1 MGRQDLSMSIRPLG
15 APARLA
21 VILALGLPL
30 IPSRTSAQPPPA
42 DSSFVSLFNGHDLS
56 GWDGN
61 PKLWSVEGGAIT
73 GRRVIAEKPDK
84 GNTFLI
90 WKGGRPAN
98 FELRA
103 SFRLLSDNATGWA
116 NSGIQYRSRIVDPE
130 HWVVRGYQADMDG
143 SGKYVG
149 QLYEEGYRGFL
160 ALPGQRV
167 RVTSGGAKPRIQV
180 LGTTAEPSAIL
191 ASIRRRGW
199 NEYVIIAEGTQLR
212 QYFNGTLTADVT
224 DLDEPNAA
232 KSGVIA
238 LQLHAGLPMTVQ
250 FKDILLKLLP

>member
-1 MGRQDLSMSIRPLG
+1 MSIRPPGALAPWAVLLALVLALP
-15 APARLA
+15 APA
-21 VILALGLPL
+21 P
-30 IPSRTSAQPPPA
+30 AQSPPA
-42 DSSFVSLFNGHDLS
+42 DSGFISLFNGRDLS
-56 GWDGN
+56 GWDGD
-61 PKLWSVEGGAIT
+61 PALWSVQDGAIT
-73 GRRVIAEKPDK
+73 GRRVVAKKPGE

-103 SFRLLSDNATGWA
+103 SFRLLSANATGWA
-116 NSGIQYRSRIVDPE
+116 NSGIQYRSRVVDPE

-167 RVTSGGAKPRIQV
+167 RVTSGTGGKPLITV
-180 LGTTAEPSAIL
+180 LGATAEPAAIL
-191 ASIRRRGW
+191 AAIHGGGW
-199 NEYVIIAEGTQLR
+199 NDYVIIAEGNHLR
-212 QYFNGTLTADVT
+212 QYFNGILSADVT
-224 DLDEPNAA
+224 DLDSPNAA
-232 KSGVIA
+232 TAGVIA

-250 FKDILLKLLP
+250 FRDIRLKTLP

>member
-1 MGRQDLSMSIRPLG
+1 MMDIRPLG
-15 APARLA
+15 FPGLAARASALTLLVA
-21 VILALGLPL
+21 LALLLAAG
-30 IPSRTSAQPPPA
+30 SAGAQEPG
-42 DSSFVSLFNGHDLS
+42 FISLFNGRDLAN
-56 GWDGN
+56 WDGN
-61 PKLWSVEGGAIT
+61 PLLWSVQDGVIV

-103 SFRLLSDNATGWA
+103 SFRLLSNNGTGWA
-116 NSGIQYRSRIVDPE
+116 NSGIQYRSRVVDPE

-167 RVTSGGAKPRIQV
+167 RITGGEGGKPRIDV
-180 LGTTAEPSAIL
+180 LGQTAEPAAIR
-191 ASIRRRGW
+191 AAIRAQGW
-199 NEYVIIAEGTQLR
+199 NTYVIIAEGNHLR
-212 QYFNGTLTADVT
+212 QYFNGLLTAEAT
-224 DLDEPNAA
+224 DLDQANAA
-232 KSGVIA
+232 ASGVIA

-250 FKDILLKLLP
+250 FKDILLKPLP